1 MEFWNFPFHTVHC
14 LCIEIW
20 WVSLPGGTLSPG
32 NLTWL
37 GRVWRLIPNWGWD
50 TKNSRGRDSFGN
62 PGFPGRAGKI
72 RGERSFLR
80 IEIEFTTGNPYW
92 EPVWSVSSLQRGS
105 EFRRPSISK
114 SPPQDT
120 WEAYSYLR
128 HLRGIFIPVT
138 PGTQKAATM
147 KRWEVITHN
156 ITISPFYIS
165 KAFKNIWV
173 PKGQIGTEWEL
184 VCSTT
189 CPDRPGNPYF
199 LKYERWSQSPPSVW
213 HRSSQPS

>member
-1 MEFWNFPFHTVHC
+1 MLLYMEFWNFPFHTVHC

-120 WEAYSYLR
+120 WEAYSYLS
-128 HLRGIFIPVT
+128 HL
-138 PGTQKAATM
+138 
-147 KRWEVITHN
+147 
-156 ITISPFYIS
+156 
-165 KAFKNIWV
+165 V
-173 PKGQIGTEWEL
+173 PRKLQPWKGGKL
-184 VCSTT
+184 
-189 CPDRPGNPYF
+189 
-199 LKYERWSQSPPSVW
+199 
-213 HRSSQPS
+213 